1 MADNLRKFTTQE
13 VLNKVYSDSSGNSI
27 GINAATSKETL
38 NAALDTSNSRLN
50 VSLAGGTIGGDVTIN
65 GDLTVNG
72 DGAGAY
78 DEIINGQL
86 EVRGD
91 ATDSATGMTGF
102 LTLSTAFTDINATDQ
117 LGRINFQAPLE
128 AGGTD
133 AILAG
138 ASIYGIAEAT
148 FANNNNSTGIVFA
161 TATSSVPI
169 ERMRIDSSGNIGI
182 GIASPT
188 SKLSVSAGRGANT
201 GLEILDSADSNNKRI
216 DLRLDADGDG
226 YLSLV
231 NASETTKVQL
241 YSNGVSYFNGGN
253 VGIGTNSPDALMHLK
268 STSSDS
274 KIIIESSHA
283 SSSGSVDIRSAS
295 DRDSSVLFREGTT
308 VKARIRNDAS
318 ADALVLTDGVG
329 TDTMHIKG
337 SSVGIGIDDGAV
349 TGYGSG
355 YTEVGIG
362 GFGTNNRYGALNIS
376 GRQDSTAGTIGD
388 INFSNINSSGTVQS
402 RSIIRAYIDGHTTA
416 SGLKFYTEP
425 NGGASSQ
432 ALQLDS
438 SNNATFAGRVAISS
452 AFTASELLG
461 VKGSVSADWGARIE
475 NTHSTGAGALIK
487 SATTNAGV
495 QLFQV
500 RSGSENAFTIMG
512 DKKTTFGGGV
522 TIASGGSTDNLYLAN
537 TSYGLKITN
546 STGVIDFVSNGSTRM
561 SIANGGD
568 VTFTSNATSNG
579 NILAQNASAPSI
591 SVLDTTNNASIQMRA
606 LDSEVRFGSTSN
618 HPIKIGTNDSYDVI
632 VLGTD
637 KSATFGGAVNIASG
651 LTTTGAVLNLQT
663 NEPSIAA
670 NDVLGRINF
679 QAPLE
684 ADGADGD
691 ARLVGASIHALVTAS
706 DFNDTKNTTDLVFST
721 AVSETASEKMRIS
734 SAGNVGIGTVSPVAQ
749 GLTVANAGDVNLT
762 LLADSDAN
770 GANNWPMIDFRV
782 DNTSGN
788 PEARIYYKQDATSL
802 ILATSNTTALTL
814 DSSQNATFAQKI
826 GVGASPQSFPDKNVT
841 IEGTSAGLVLRDSTG
856 DNQATQWGTLFTSN
870 NNVRMMYDDSGTF
883 QVGNADDY
891 QGTNYEANLI
901 LDANSRI
908 SLSNNNVSG
917 ATNNTVF
924 GKLAG
929 DDLESGGIQNSLF
942 GENAGHALRTG
953 DENALLGMDS
963 GALLQNGSRNV
974 AIGKS
979 SANSHA
985 TFSDC
990 VVIGQSAE
998 VSANSASNQIVIGR
1012 SATGVADNSVSLG
1025 NASVTNLYI
1034 AKGNDTAQTITFQDS
1049 SNTGGDIQYDH
1060 SDNQM
1065 KFGVADAVRV
1075 RIFDSALLVGR
1086 SSTGSTGNGHSI
1098 RTADSAIFSRD
1109 ASGETM
1115 QVCRNA
1121 DNGQFIQFRANGSIV
1136 GDIKN
1141 TGGTVSLTGFSG
1153 CHESSSSDTLEVG
1166 MVVSTIDEE
1175 HSENHAKVEIS
1186 NSVGDKRVYGVVSD
1200 LEGLDGSNVT
1210 IASVGIS
1217 SIKVTGSCVGGDLL
1231 ESNGDG
1237 TAKVQSDDIIRSKTI
1252 GKVTMGNSTE
1262 EVKMVSCVLYC
1273 G

>member
-72 DGAGAY
+72 DAEGAY

-148 FANNNNSTGIVFA
+148 FANNNNSTGIAFA

-337 SSVGIGIDDGAV
+337 SNVGIGVDAPTSLLHIQSNDSTTDAEVDMLTLQALSTGTTTTGFGGAIKFQAERNNGVSQNVGKIRSIAEVNSGNNISSGLSFETGTFGTLNESMRITYDGKVGIGTATPTMSLEISNTSFGDQLRLHRSSVASGGFLTLSANDSAGNIHDYAKIGTIVESSTNASEDGSLVFQTSLNSTLTEYMRITSTGNVGIGID
-349 TGYGSG
+349 T
-355 YTEVGIG
+355 
-362 GFGTNNRYGALNIS
+362 
-376 GRQDSTAGTIGD
+376 
-388 INFSNINSSGTVQS
+388 
-402 RSIIRAYIDGHTTA
+402 
-416 SGLKFYTEP
+416 
-425 NGGASSQ
+425 
-432 ALQLDS
+432 
-438 SNNATFAGRVAISS
+438 
-452 AFTASELLG
+452 
-461 VKGSVSADWGARIE
+461 
-475 NTHSTGAGALIK
+475 
-487 SATTNAGV
+487 
-495 QLFQV
+495 
-500 RSGSENAFTIMG
+500 
-512 DKKTTFGGGV
+512 
-522 TIASGGSTDNLYLAN
+522 
-537 TSYGLKITN
+537 
-546 STGVIDFVSNGSTRM
+546 
-561 SIANGGD
+561 
-568 VTFTSNATSNG
+568 
-579 NILAQNASAPSI
+579 
-591 SVLDTTNNASIQMRA
+591 
-606 LDSEVRFGSTSN
+606 
-618 HPIKIGTNDSYDVI
+618 
-632 VLGTD
+632 
-637 KSATFGGAVNIASG
+637 
-651 LTTTGAVLNLQT
+651 
-663 NEPSIAA
+663 
-670 NDVLGRINF
+670 
-679 QAPLE
+679 
-684 ADGADGD
+684 
-691 ARLVGASIHALVTAS
+691 
-706 DFNDTKNTTDLVFST
+706 
-721 AVSETASEKMRIS
+721 
-734 SAGNVGIGTVSPVAQ
+734 PVDQ
-749 GLTVANAGDVNLT
+749 GLTVANTGDVNLT

-770 GANNWPMIDFRV
+770 GANNWPIIDFRV